1 MSAADVLQRLRGSL
15 IVSIQTSPSNPFHGE
30 EHVGLLARAAVLGGA
45 TCLRADSPEH
55 VSRAAAAQPSVLMG
69 IYTRALPG
77 YDVRIT
83 PTFDSA
89 RQLVEAG
96 ADIVSI
102 DGTGR
107 RRPCGE
113 TLSSLVTRV
122 HEELGVPVMADVP
135 SVAAGIAARA
145 AGADIVGSSV
155 EGYERARADDGPD
168 IALVSALV
176 DALDCPVIA
185 ERGYRTIE
193 HARAAMDA
201 GAHAV
206 VIGTAIVDPAAI
218 TRRFADAIALSAR
231 QAPRGRASG

>member
-1 MSAADVLQRLRGSL
+1 VSAAEVIQRLRGSL
-15 IVSIQTSPSNPFHGE
+15 IVSVQTSPSNPLRGA
-30 EHVGLLARAAVLGGA
+30 EHVELLARAAVLGGA
-45 TCLRADSPEH
+45 TCVRADTPEH

-83 PTFDSA
+83 PTFESA

-96 ADIVSI
+96 ANIVSI

-107 RRPCGE
+107 QRPGSE
-113 TLSSLVTRV
+113 TLFSLVTRI

-135 SVAAGIAARA
+135 SVADGVAARA
-145 AGADIVGSSV
+145 AGADVVGSSV

-168 IALVSALV
+168 IALVGALV

-185 ERGYRTIE
+185 ERGYWTVE
-193 HARAAMDA
+193 HARAAMAA

-206 VIGTAIVDPAAI
+206 VIGTAIVDPTAI

-231 QAPRGRASG
+231 ASAR